1 MAPRACTDE
10 RVRTVM
16 SPEIS
21 SCEHIDHLKHSIAI
35 SCKMKKK
42 SLLMLHVTMFA
53 CGVRRHFHLT
63 AFALSPESDSQSARR
78 LMSAGKLHSWCRFL
92 NSDIISC

>member
-1 MAPRACTDE
+1 MFYFRKLNFVVGLVRQSAAVECQWLRRPGRHRDEAGEDMAPRACTDE

-42 SLLMLHVTMFA
+42 A
-53 CGVRRHFHLT
+53 C
-63 AFALSPESDSQSARR
+63 
-78 LMSAGKLHSWCRFL
+78 
-92 NSDIISC
+92 